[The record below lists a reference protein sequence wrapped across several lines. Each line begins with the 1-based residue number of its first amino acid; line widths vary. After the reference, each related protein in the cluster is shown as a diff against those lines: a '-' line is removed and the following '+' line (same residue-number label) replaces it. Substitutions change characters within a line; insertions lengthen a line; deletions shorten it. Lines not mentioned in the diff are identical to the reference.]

1 MTPPTHAIH
10 RRAGLI
16 EFGGALGPRHPCRVL
31 RVGWLSH
38 VRVAQVSLPGAAV
51 TPLRALPTTPSAS
64 RARSVVVPRTQYPDY
79 ESLHGPSL
87 GRIIYLNKP
96 KVHVLDPRS
105 KRPEQLAEL
114 FVGIQVRP
122 RRESSTFH
130 GDPLRKGCSRGFP
143 RTSRWP
149 GNVLKD
155 ARPEVVGPRC
165 GHTDVQVALPWF
177 AEQIDA
183 GYHRDLSALGRINGR
198 SGQKLAD
205 ATSKEV
211 RVVPDVIIHGHN
223 ASFSALW
230 SPAAVTTRTTD
241 ALYSLATAARS
252 LPNVAARPRGPMIVD
267 PGRSYRPEL
276 SFDEQ
281 PQGDLASF
289 VDSAGGRI
297 TRQTRS
303 LLLRTTP
310 SASLLPHACVPA

>member
-1 MTPPTHAIH
+1 MWAQCCLGDLTGVIGFLGRPVPE
-10 RRAGLI
+10 RRPGQQRSRLA
-16 EFGGALGPRHPCRVL
+16 H
-31 RVGWLSH
+31 SH
-38 VRVAQVSLPGAAV
+38 VRVAQVSLPAAAV

-64 RARSVVVPRTQYPDY
+64 RARSVVVPGTQYPDY

-96 KVHVLDPRS
+96 EVHVLDPRS

-114 FVGIQVRP
+114 FVGIQVLP

-252 LPNVAARPRGPMIVD
+252 LPNVAAHPSGTDDRGSWAILPARRI
-267 PGRSYRPEL
+267 PEITGG
-276 SFDEQ
+276 STGQ
-281 PQGDLASF
+281 DLGAHLKPPPP
-289 VDSAGGRI
+289 
-297 TRQTRS
+297 TTQTAP
-303 LLLRTTP
+303 T
-310 SASLLPHACVPA
+310 LP